1 MNHTP
6 VTLDPHWQEK
16 YAEMIMTPQA
26 ALAQIHP
33 GKRIFIGT
41 GCASRRS
48 WSRRWWR
55 GRPKSPTP
63 KSSIS

>member
-41 GCASRRS
+41 GCAQPAELVKALVAR
-48 WSRRWWR
+48 
-55 GRPKSPTP
+55 RPKSPTP